1 MEEDD
6 VVGPI
11 VEVGVAGG
19 SDGSSF
25 FSTLNLVLEGV
36 LALTR
41 RSAVEVGRGL
51 VTIGRKGVSRS
62 RRDALRLWVSKA
74 GWYLAEK
81 MVMLS
86 SSVLFGW
93 GVRW

>member
-1 MEEDD
+1 M
-6 VVGPI
+6 VGPV

-41 RSAVEVGRGL
+41 RSCVEVGRGL
-51 VTIGRKGVSRS
+51 MTIGRKGVSRS
-62 RRDALRLWVSKA
+62 RRCSDAVDVQVPSREDGNV
-74 GWYLAEK
+74 
-81 MVMLS
+81 V
-86 SSVLFGW
+86 
-93 GVRW
+93 